1 MELVTRLDSR
11 WETKAMLMDHFVD
24 GFLFKLFLAKWDKIC
39 WREHAAQLALECIQ
53 ALSLVNISFNK
64 PDFQSVPIWSSA
76 LQICACVLLIEE
88 ELREITLWF
97 LDRAGAESSKWAALK
112 LLYKERLAC
121 GLRPKVST
129 LVTYVTCVT
138 LHPHRQ
144 RDTHTTCVA
153 PTPHALHPRSS
164 RGSARWRPPS

>member
-1 MELVTRLDSR
+1 MQAAGPQLVTERRSLILSLSLSLSPTLTTLTHTHILFDQVMELVTRLDSR

-121 GLRPKVST
+121 GLRPKV
-129 LVTYVTCVT
+129 
-138 LHPHRQ
+138 
-144 RDTHTTCVA
+144 
-153 PTPHALHPRSS
+153 
-164 RGSARWRPPS
+164 